1 MTGSEERMRSEV
13 SFHRILQCRSR
24 GPSGPRLGRLTVK
37 KPGGS
42 EIKIDTPGIIT
53 STSRGVVPHLTRDHV
68 QKADV
73 IRWVHMA
80 FETFLERTPPIP
92 TLIDANKSLETLAG
106 LQEDRHVL
114 SMSLRDPH
122 DVREMP
128 PNGNKFTNANCIRG
142 VRKVTPEQYRSFVH
156 ICNPDLTMA
165 LSDIPFTPPPFSQR
179 RITKSL
185 ERSTSW
191 LSAMLS
197 PVSGVTG
204 DRHHPSNIF
213 VQMVGDVSRPAR
225 RTFAESLNEKL
236 LGKEAEQVKP
246 FKCLDDG
253 VFGYAFDLVPL
264 RTSLLVSDKLA
275 PDDEDVMPNR
285 RTIDS
290 KPLTQPRSEEIIPKA
305 VDLLRAS
312 LEPLSPDKP
321 RLVTGASSPHE
332 VLHLIRD
339 IGIDAFDV
347 SWAQKAA
354 DWGIALDFVFP
365 VPKDGALNGE
375 DVRADGKRDLGH
387 NLYSSKYTADFSR
400 LSHWLLDGSSQT
412 ENATNVCPCI
422 ACSPRSTPSE
432 ETTHAS
438 VDILYHAHATDADRT
453 RPSYDPPFSRA
464 YIHHLLHTHEM
475 SAHTLLAAHNLA
487 VADAF
492 FAAVRRVLSHGAAH
506 KHHPHSHAHGV
517 FHADLHPETETF
529 VSEDMDAHFSLF
541 EQEVES
547 FCATYDSTLR
557 LFGEAKRDWIS
568 VDYARGK
575 GRLARE
581 KAKQAQ
587 LVYRLVRPL
596 FSPLRNL
603 RSPPSTSLIYG
614 NVNEVRRASPLLEE
628 WYKKYGKVMKCKGR
642 FGEDQL
648 FTIDTRAI
656 NHILT
661 HSFDYQKTK
670 ESRFFLSRLLGNG
683 EFLIF
688 FSPSR
693 LFIDLALAGILVTEA
708 EKHKQQ
714 NPSFSTSSIRD
725 VTPIFF
731 EKALRMRDVWET
743 DTIAENRNTKEV
755 WTNFEVLSWMSRA
768 TLDIIGLAGFHHDFN
783 SLGGLDE
790 RESRS
795 DSLNDAI
802 SLLLRSGD
810 LPGFLT
816 LLKASFPI
824 FRIIPDKRSLTIRK
838 ARNTMLRL
846 GEELLLSRQRGGVLE
861 KGRDLLSVLVRANMD
876 AELPVSQRM
885 NNEDVLAQVP
895 TFLIAGHETTSN
907 QMSWALFELARYQ
920 DLQARLREELRSVPT
935 DIPSADD
942 LSPEKLPFL
951 EKIVRETC
959 RLHGAVS
966 SIVRIATKDDIIP
979 VEEPYTDRN
988 GKVCHEIGRVIHLLR
1003 SRMRSD
1009 LSVRVGKGDGVM
1021 IPILALNRAKH
1032 IWGDDAAE
1040 FNPDRWASPPAAA
1053 KSIPG
1058 LWSDLMTFS
1067 GGPRSCIGFRFA
1079 LVEMKVIL
1087 FTLIRRFEFSLALPA
1102 EHIGVRSVAF
1112 LRPSVR
1118 GEKGA
1123 QLPLLVK
1130 ICEE

>member
-1 MTGSEERMRSEV
+1 MIGSEERMRSEA

-42 EIKIDTPGIIT
+42 KIKIDTPGIIT

-68 QKADV
+68 QRAES
-73 IRWVHMA
+73 IRWVYMA

-92 TLIDANKSLETLAG
+92 TLIDANKPLETLAG
-106 LQEDRHVL
+106 LQEDKHVL

-128 PNGNKFTNANCIRG
+128 PNGNKFMNANCIRG
-142 VRKVTPEQYRSFVH
+142 VKKVTPEQYRFFVH
-156 ICNPDLTMA
+156 ICNPDLTIA

-179 RITKSL
+179 RITKSI
-185 ERSTSW
+185 ERSTAW

-213 VQMVGDVSRPAR
+213 VQMVGDVSHPAR

-236 LGKEAEQVKP
+236 LGREAEQVKP

-290 KPLTQPRSEEIIPKA
+290 KPLTQPLSEEIMPK
-305 VDLLRAS
+305 VVELLRAS
-312 LEPLSPDKP
+312 LEPLSPEKP
-321 RLVTGASSPHE
+321 RLVTGTSSPHE

-339 IGIDAFDV
+339 VGVDAFDV

-365 VPKDGALNGE
+365 VPKEGALKGGN
-375 DVRADGKRDLGH
+375 VRGDGKRDLGH

-400 LSHWLLDGSSQT
+400 LSDWLLDGSSQT
-412 ENATNVCPCI
+412 ENVTNVCPCI
-422 ACSPRSTPSE
+422 ACAPHSTPSE
-432 ETTHAS
+432 EITHAS
-438 VDILYHAHATDADRT
+438 VDILYRAHATDADRVG
-453 RPSYDPPFSRA
+453 PSYDPPFTRA

-487 VADAF
+487 AADTF
-492 FAAVRRVLSHGAAH
+492 FAAVRSVLSHGAAH
-506 KHHPHSHAHGV
+506 IHHPHSHPHGV

-529 VSEDMDAHFSLF
+529 VSEDLDAHFSLF
-541 EQEVES
+541 EEEIER

-587 LVYRLVRPL
+587 FVYRFVRPL

-603 RSPPSTSLIYG
+603 PSPPSTSFIHG
-614 NVNEVRRASPLLEE
+614 NVNEVRRASPVLEE

-670 ESRFFLSRLLGNG
+670 ESRFFLSRLLGN
-683 EFLIF
+683 
-688 FSPSR
+688 
-693 LFIDLALAGILVTEA
+693 A
-708 EKHKQQ
+708 EKHMQQ
-714 NPSFSTSSIRD
+714 RKIMNPSFSTSSIRD

-731 EKALRMRDVWET
+731 EKALRMCDMWET
-743 DTIAENRNTKEV
+743 EIISENRNTKDV

-783 SLGGLDE
+783 SLDGPDE
-790 RESRS
+790 PQSRP

-802 SLLLRSGD
+802 NFLLRNGD

-846 GEELLLSRQRGGVLE
+846 GEELLLSRQQGGVLE
-861 KGRDLLSVLVRANMD
+861 KGRDLLSVLVRANTD
-876 AELPVSQRM
+876 SELPVSQRM

-907 QMSWALFELARYQ
+907 QMSWALFELARHQ
-920 DLQARLREELRSVPT
+920 DLQSRLRQELRSVPT

-979 VEEPYTDRN
+979 VEEPYIDSN
-988 GKVCHEIGRVIHLLR
+988 GKVCHEIRRVIHLLR
-1003 SRMRSD
+1003 SKTRSD
-1009 LSVRVGKGDGVM
+1009 LNVRIGKGDGVV

-1040 FNPDRWASPPAAA
+1040 FNPDRWERPPAAA

-1087 FTLIRRFEFSLALPA
+1087 FTLVRRFEFSLALPA

-1130 ICEE
+1130 LC

>member
-1 MTGSEERMRSEV
+1 MADSEERMRSEA

-24 GPSGPRLGRLTVK
+24 GSSGPRLGRLTVK
-37 KPGGS
+37 KPDGS

-53 STSRGVVPHLTRDHV
+53 STSRGVVPHLTGDYV
-68 QKADV
+68 QKSDA
-73 IRWVHMA
+73 IRWVHIA

-92 TLIDANKSLETLAG
+92 TLIDANKPLETLAG

-128 PNGNKFTNANCIRG
+128 PNGNKFMNANCIRG

-156 ICNPDLTMA
+156 TCNPDLTIA
-165 LSDIPFTPPPFSQR
+165 LSDIPFTPAPFSQR

-185 ERSTSW
+185 ERSTAW
-191 LSAMLS
+191 LSTMLS

-213 VQMVGDVSRPAR
+213 VQMVGDVSRLAR

-236 LGKEAEQVKP
+236 LGREAEQVKP

-290 KPLTQPRSEEIIPKA
+290 KPLTQPRSEEIIPK
-305 VDLLRAS
+305 VIDLLRVS

-321 RLVTGASSPHE
+321 RLMTGASSPHE
-332 VLHLIRD
+332 VLRLIRD
-339 IGIDAFDV
+339 VGIDAFDV

-365 VPKDGALNGE
+365 VPKDGALNGGDVRA

-400 LSHWLLDGSSQT
+400 LSDWLLDGSSQT
-412 ENATNVCPCI
+412 EYVMNVCPCI
-422 ACSPRSTPSE
+422 ACSPHSTPSE
-432 ETTHAS
+432 EITHAS
-438 VDILYHAHATDADRT
+438 VDILYRAHATDADRA
-453 RPSYDPPFSRA
+453 RPSYDPPFTRA

-492 FAAVRRVLSHGAAH
+492 FAAVRLVLSHGAAH
-506 KHHPHSHAHGV
+506 IHHPHSHGHGV

-529 VSEDMDAHFSLF
+529 VREDTDAHFSLF

-547 FCATYDSTLR
+547 FCVTYDSTLR

-587 LVYRLVRPL
+587 LVYRFLRPF

-603 RSPPSTSLIYG
+603 PSPPSTSLIYG

-628 WYKKYGKVMKCKGR
+628 WYKTYGKVMKCKGR

-683 EFLIF
+683 
-688 FSPSR
+688 
-693 LFIDLALAGILVTEA
+693 ILVTEA

-714 NPSFSTSSIRD
+714 NPSFSASSIRD
-725 VTPIFF
+725 VTPVFF

-743 DTIAENRNTKEV
+743 EILAENHNTKKV

-795 DSLNDAI
+795 DSLNNAI

-824 FRIIPDKRSLTIRK
+824 FRIIPDKRSITIRK

-861 KGRDLLSVLVRANMD
+861 KGRDLLSVLVRANTD
-876 AELPVSQRM
+876 AKLPESQRM

-907 QMSWALFELARYQ
+907 QMSWALFELARHQ
-920 DLQARLREELRSVPT
+920 DLQTRLREELRSVPT

-942 LSPEKLPFL
+942 LGPEKLPFL

-966 SIVRIATKDDIIP
+966 SIVRIATNDDIIP

-988 GKVCHEIGRVIHLLR
+988 GKVCHEIRRVIHPLH
-1003 SRMRSD
+1003 SRTYSD
-1009 LSVRVGKGDGVM
+1009 LNVRIGKGDGVV

-1040 FNPDRWASPPAAA
+1040 FNPDRWTSPPAAA

-1087 FTLIRRFEFSLALPA
+1087 FTLVRRFEFCLALPA
-1102 EHIGVRSVAF
+1102 EHIDVCSVAF

-1118 GEKGA
+1118 GKKGA